1 MYAPMLPASTRLGT
15 VSLTVADL
23 ARAVAFY
30 TERVGLRV
38 RASDDRTA
46 TLGAG
51 ERDIL
56 VLVAHPGARHVRGTT
71 GLFHFAILV
80 PSREAL
86 ASAFAHLVATRTPM
100 QGFADHLVSE
110 ALYLPDPEGNGIEI
124 YRDRP
129 RDQWRWEGNEIAM
142 ATEPLDVEALL
153 DEDRASGRPWGGVPD
168 GTVLGHMHLHVA
180 RIAPAVRFYEEVVGF
195 DLTTRFGP
203 TASFLSAG
211 GYHHHLAV
219 NTWAG
224 LDAPRPPDDATGL
237 REFEIVVPGAADVA
251 AVAARAE
258 AAGAELTPD
267 GASIVLRDPSGNSTR
282 IVPATTG

>member
-1 MYAPMLPASTRLGT
+1 MYAPKLPASTRLGT

-23 ARAVAFY
+23 ARAVSFY
-30 TERVGLRV
+30 TERVGLRI
-38 RASDDRTA
+38 RKSDERTA

-51 ERDIL
+51 DRDIL
-56 VLVAHPGARHVRGTT
+56 VLVARPGARHVRGTT

-86 ASAFAHLVATRTPM
+86 AAAFARLVATRTPM

-129 RDQWRWEGNEIAM
+129 RDQWRWEGSEIAM

-153 DEDRASGRPWGGVPD
+153 DEDRAAGKPWTGAPE

-195 DLTTRFGP
+195 GLTTRFGP

-224 LDAPRPPDDATGL
+224 LDAPRPPADATGL
-237 REFEIVVPGAADVA
+237 REFEIVVPEAADVA
-251 AVAARAE
+251 AVAARASS
-258 AAGAELTPD
+258 ADAGPVLEGET
-267 GASIVLRDPSGNSTR
+267 IVLRDPSGNALR
-282 IVPATTG
+282 IVPAR